1 MKYLLIM
8 LPLLALCGCAQII
21 KPYAKE
27 TTTKPDGTITVREIS
42 AEKAIGI
49 VPKP

>member
-1 MKYLLIM
+1 MKLLLL
-8 LPLLALCGCAQII
+8 LPLLLCGCAQII

-27 TTTKPDGTITVREIS
+27 TITMPDGTITVREIS
-42 AEKAIGI
+42 ADKAIGI